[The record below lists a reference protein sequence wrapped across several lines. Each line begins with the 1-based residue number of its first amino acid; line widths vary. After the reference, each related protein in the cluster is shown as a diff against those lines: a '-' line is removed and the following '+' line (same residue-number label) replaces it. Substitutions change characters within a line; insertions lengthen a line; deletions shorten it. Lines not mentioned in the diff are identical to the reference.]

1 MPISSAKATAPESRG
16 DAAIYQIGS
25 ATTINGGRM
34 KIHKVVAVLLAAG
47 GACALPAAAQNFPSR
62 PVRMVVPFPPGAA
75 SDFLA
80 RVLGQ
85 KLGET
90 WGQQVVVDN
99 RPGAGGLIGGSV
111 VAKAA
116 PDGYTIALVGQPHLT
131 APLLSKEP
139 PWDPF
144 NDFTYIG
151 NVASMPNVAV
161 IGPGLP
167 VSSLSEML
175 ARIRERPGYYNFGSA
190 GVGSSS
196 HFATEMFNSA
206 AKLNAVHVPFKLLGD
221 ALAEMYGARVHYYL
235 FPLPAGMPALRDGKL
250 KPIAT
255 GGRTRSVALPDV
267 PTMSEAGMP
276 GFVSESNFGL
286 VAPRALPAALV
297 AKINGD
303 SVKFLK
309 TDEMRTR
316 YQQNGADPAP
326 STPAQFQSLMQEE
339 QSRVKK
345 IIRDI
350 GLKPQF

>member
-1 MPISSAKATAPESRG
+1 M
-16 DAAIYQIGS
+16 
-25 ATTINGGRM
+25 
-34 KIHKVVAVLLAAG
+34 LLAATAGVVCAGSTSAQPASSFDKSSG
-47 GACALPAAAQNFPSR
+47 GSPQAY
-62 PVRMVVPFPPGAA
+62 PVRPIRLVVPFPPGSA

-85 KLGET
+85 KLGEA

-111 VAKAA
+111 VAKSS
-116 PDGYTIALVGQPHLT
+116 PDGYTVGLVGQPHLT
-131 APLLSKEP
+131 APLLSREP

-144 NDFTYIG
+144 RDFTYIG
-151 NVASMPNVAV
+151 LVASMPNVAV
-161 IGPGLP
+161 VGPGLP
-167 VSSLSEML
+167 VSSLNELL
-175 ARIRERPGYYNFGSA
+175 ARVREKPGFYNYGSA

-206 AKLNAVHVPFKLLGD
+206 ARLNAVHVPFKLLGD
-221 ALAEMYGARVHYYL
+221 ALAEMYGGRVHYYL

-255 GGRTRSVALPDV
+255 GGRMRSVALPEV
-267 PTMSEAGMP
+267 PTMAESGMP
-276 GFVSESNFGL
+276 GFVSESYFGF
-286 VAPRALPAALV
+286 VGPRALSNTLI

-309 TDEMRTR
+309 TEEIRTR

-326 STPAQFQSLMQEE
+326 STPEQFMKVMQDE
-339 QSRVKK
+339 QARVKK
-345 IIRDI
+345 IIQDI

>member
-1 MPISSAKATAPESRG
+1 MRRILVP
-16 DAAIYQIGS
+16 
-25 ATTINGGRM
+25 
-34 KIHKVVAVLLAAG
+34 VVGALAA
-47 GACALPAAAQNFPSR
+47 ACLSTAWAATETFPSR
-62 PVRMVVPFPPGAA
+62 PIRMVVPFPPGAA

-111 VAKAA
+111 VAKAN
-116 PDGYTIALVGQPHLT
+116 PDGYTLALIGQPHLT

-144 NDFTYIG
+144 RDFTWVG
-151 NVASMPNVAV
+151 LVASMPNVAV
-161 IGPGLP
+161 VGPGLQ
-167 VSSLSEML
+167 VNSLSELL
-175 ARIRERPGYYNFGSA
+175 ARVREKPGYYNFGSA

-196 HFATEMFNSA
+196 HFAAEMFNSA
-206 AKLNAVHVPFKLLGD
+206 AKLQAVHVPFKLLGD
-221 ALAEMYGARVHYYL
+221 ALAEMYGGRVHYYL
-235 FPLPAGMPALRDGKL
+235 FPLPAAMPALRDGKL

-267 PTMSEAGMP
+267 PPMSEAGLP
-276 GFVSESNFGL
+276 GFVSESYFGL
-286 VAPRALPAALV
+286 VGPRAMSPALV
-297 AKINGD
+297 SRIN
-303 SVKFLK
+303 SEAVRFLK
-309 TDEMRTR
+309 TDEIRMR

-326 STPAQFQSLMQEE
+326 STPEQFNKLMREE
-339 QSRVKK
+339 QARVKK
-345 IIRDI
+345 IIQEI